1 MKQLFKKANR
11 YLKTCDWKDM
21 TLLKFCLFSIGILVG
36 TSIPSKKKK
45 PVNIIAVIVFLA
57 TYIPLMSKFVPILLE
72 KE

>member
-1 MKQLFKKANR
+1 
-11 YLKTCDWKDM
+11 M